1 MEGYIGE
8 IITGLFGVVAVVVT
22 GYYNSQKQSSK
33 IENQFQKQNLEI
45 SGQFEKHLA
54 VIDEKIK
61 SITDKLKDFDMNTMV
76 GLIYDSLE
84 DVWTGRAA
92 AGAVILFIIILVFTG
107 IQFLVSKKR
116 VHY

>member
-1 MEGYIGE
+1 MEGYLGE
-8 IITGLFGVVAVVVT
+8 IITGLFGVAAVVIT

-61 SITDKLKDFDMNTMV
+61 SITDKLKDFDDITKMV
-76 GLIYDSLE
+76 HEHDKYI
-84 DVWTGRAA
+84 
-92 AGAVILFIIILVFTG
+92 AVRQALD
-107 IQFLVSKKR
+107 KKD
-116 VHY
+116 HE